1 MISLL
6 YRLIVVGQ
14 ILCLLS
20 SCQDDSISGSSRI
33 EYESV
38 QAESSSF
45 AVDLPEPNRLRE
57 SGLPAYISQE
67 EHSISKQDQFDLRGD
82 FRSIYG
88 PTGTPLGS
96 TRSIA
101 EFEATEAVLISW
113 DNNHAEYLFNLIRL
127 SASRAKVWVLTRS
140 VTESKQLETALIRD
154 GVTPERLGFFEY
166 RHESVW
172 TRDYGPWTIVNE
184 QGQPALVDFKY
195 YRERRRDDAIPT
207 LISRHFSVPV
217 YRPELEIEGGNF
229 MSDGSGRCFFSS
241 SVLKVNF
248 AKDNQDL
255 ADLFYEYLGC
265 TQALVL
271 EPLIGEG
278 TGHIDMFAKLTGPN
292 TMLLGEYDRS
302 IDPMNRALLER
313 NAQRIEAFAQQNN
326 WPLEI
331 VRIPMPAPRR
341 SGAYP
346 SYTNSLIV
354 NDLVI
359 VPIYPSQRQF
369 QSQAQDAYQ
378 EAFSNLYEIVF
389 IDADLIIEMGG
400 AVHCTTM
407 GFVQAPNL
415 VDPAGQDTTPRLP
428 EDSLM
433 PSLDNTSS
441 SLIFSSN
448 TAKSIPD
455 LGEIYDRI
463 TVSIDNPDT
472 LSDRFQVKLKLSH
485 GYPSDLRISLLHQN
499 QEIVLYNRDNSNS
512 TELEK
517 DFVIARP
524 QNYNPNGD
532 WTLLI
537 EDLEAQDNGVLAS
550 WSLSF

>member
-1 MISLL
+1 MSSLL
-6 YRLIVVGQ
+6 HRLIIIGQ
-14 ILCLLS
+14 TLCMVCA
-20 SCQDDSISGSSRI
+20 CQDNSISASSKI
-33 EYESV
+33 EYESIQV
-38 QAESSSF
+38 ESSSF
-45 AVDLPEPNRLRE
+45 AVDLPEPSRMSE
-57 SGLPAYISQE
+57 SSLPAYISQE

-88 PTGTPLGS
+88 RTSAPLGP

-113 DNNHAEYLFNLIRL
+113 DNNHAQYLFNLIRL

-140 VTESKQLETALIRD
+140 VSESKQLETALIRD
-154 GVTPERLGFFEY
+154 GVAPERLGFFEY

-172 TRDYGPWTIVNE
+172 TRDYGPWTIVDE

-207 LISRHFSVPV
+207 LVSRHFSVPV
-217 YRPELEIEGGNF
+217 YRPDLEIEGGNF

-248 AKDNQDL
+248 AKNNQDL

-292 TMLLGEYDRS
+292 TLLLGEYDRS
-302 IDPMNRALLER
+302 VDPMNRALLER
-313 NAQRIEAFAQQNN
+313 NAQRIEDFAQQND

-359 VPIYPSQRQF
+359 VPVYPSQRRF
-369 QSQAQDAYQ
+369 QTQAQDAYQ
-378 EAFSNLYEIVF
+378 KAFSNLYEITF

-407 GFVQAPNL
+407 GFVQALNL
-415 VDPAGQDTTPRLP
+415 VDPADQGTTPRLP
-428 EDSLM
+428 GDSLV
-433 PSLDNTSS
+433 PSLGNTSN
-441 SLIFSSN
+441 SLVFRSN
-448 TAKSIPD
+448 TAKTIPD
-455 LGEIYDRI
+455 LGEIYDKI
-463 TVSIDNPDT
+463 TVSIDNIDN
-472 LSDRFQVKLKLSH
+472 LSDRFQVKLKISH

-499 QEIVLYNRDNSNS
+499 QEIVLFNRDNSN
-512 TELEK
+512 TIGLEK

-537 EDLEAQDNGVLAS
+537 QDLEAQDNGVLES
-550 WSLSF
+550 WSLGF